1 MQHSR
6 KGDFSRAAVKGK
18 HGIELGAG
26 PGLAGMAFC
35 LLGGDVLLTDLPDIM
50 PLLSKNVDAN
60 LSAAALRGKLEN
72 RLPDMQTP
80 SGSLEFSL
88 PSQCISA
95 EIIISCQG
103 MSHVYTSRHI

>member
-1 MQHSR
+1 LHCLHTAGAGDQSKVHMQHSR

-60 LSAAALRGKLEN
+60 LSAAALRGK
-72 RLPDMQTP
+72 
-80 SGSLEFSL
+80 
-88 PSQCISA
+88 
-95 EIIISCQG
+95 
-103 MSHVYTSRHI
+103 